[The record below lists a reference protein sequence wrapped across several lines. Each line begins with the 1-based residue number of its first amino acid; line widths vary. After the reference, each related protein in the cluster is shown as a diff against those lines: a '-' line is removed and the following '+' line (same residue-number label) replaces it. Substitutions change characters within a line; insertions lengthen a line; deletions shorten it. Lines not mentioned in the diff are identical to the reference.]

1 MLIRRCVCFCQNP
14 YRSPNGS
21 QDCRDILNAVP
32 KRNPIVVPTAPVRKI
47 TSAWDIW
54 TDQTR
59 NRTSTTV
66 EFCIAKMIPNRSR
79 IPPRM
84 SLNLVVM
91 VSWFSLSS
99 WGDAPH
105 SERLRAFKRT
115 VCGSSNSRRGS
126 YPARVSSTRRCAGAP
141 LRIELPYDPSC
152 RGRAR
157 YTLRSVRMWVRA
169 RRARL
174 RDFPSTES
182 RFRISHIG
190 HIQWKTAVEGT
201 NNNRG

>member
-1 MLIRRCVCFCQNP
+1 MGNDLKVFDRSSTLIQPCVCFCQNP
-14 YRSPNGS
+14 YRSPNWS

-32 KRNPIVVPTAPVRKI
+32 KRNPMIVPTAPVRKI
-47 TSAWDIW
+47 TSACDIW

-79 IPPRM
+79 IPPRI

-115 VCGSSNSRRGS
+115 VSGSSAQAVTGRGRNSRPES
-126 YPARVSSTRRCAGAP
+126 YLARVSSTRRCAGAP
-141 LRIELPYDPSC
+141 LRIE
-152 RGRAR
+152 
-157 YTLRSVRMWVRA
+157 
-169 RRARL
+169 
-174 RDFPSTES
+174 
-182 RFRISHIG
+182 
-190 HIQWKTAVEGT
+190 TAS
-201 NNNRG
+201 